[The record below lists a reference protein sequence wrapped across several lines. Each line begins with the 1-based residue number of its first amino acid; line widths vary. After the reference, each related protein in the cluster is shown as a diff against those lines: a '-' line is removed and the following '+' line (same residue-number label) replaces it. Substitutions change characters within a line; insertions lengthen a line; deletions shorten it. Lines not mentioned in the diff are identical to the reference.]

1 MLLHDDEEMTGDEQL
16 AAALNVLAN
25 DIHDD
30 SVSAGWWDDGDDKYV
45 LATKLMLVVS
55 EVAEAMEGLR
65 KDSWDDHLPHR
76 KMVEVEVAD
85 ALIRLLDFS
94 SALNMDIGSAV
105 MEKLEYNRNRL
116 DHKQETRQAAGG
128 KQF

>member
-1 MLLHDDEEMTGDEQL
+1 MLFEELAIDDLRLM
-16 AAALNVLAN
+16 LNVLSGE
-25 DIHDD
+25 IHDD
-30 SVSAGWWDDGDDKYV
+30 AVSAGWWDDGDDKYV

-65 KDSWDDHLPHR
+65 KDLVDDHLSNR
-76 KMVEVEVAD
+76 AMVEVEVAD
-85 ALIRLLDFS
+85 ALIRLLDFAG
-94 SALNMDIGSAV
+94 ALSMDIGGAV

>member
-1 MLLHDDEEMTGDEQL
+1 MLNEEPEVTIEEQM
-16 AAALNVLAN
+16 AYALNILSYE
-25 DIHDD
+25 IHDD
-30 SVSAGWWDDGDDKYV
+30 SVSAGWWDDGYDKYV
-45 LATKLMLVVS
+45 LGTKLMLVVS
-55 EVAEAMEGLR
+55 EVAEAMEGFR
-65 KDSWDDHLPHR
+65 KNLMDDHLPER

-85 ALIRLLDFS
+85 ALIRLLDFAG
-94 SALNMDIGSAV
+94 ALNMDIGGAV

>member
-1 MLLHDDEEMTGDEQL
+1 MNKL
-16 AAALNVLAN
+16 AAALNVLAG

-30 SVSAGWWDDGDDKYV
+30 AVSAGWWDDGEDKYV

-65 KDSWDDHLPHR
+65 KDQWDDHLPHR

>member
-1 MLLHDDEEMTGDEQL
+1 MLNEEPEVTIEEQMAL
-16 AAALNVLAN
+16 ALNILSYE
-25 DIHDD
+25 IHDD
-30 SVSAGWWDDGDDKYV
+30 SVSAGWWDDGYDKYV
-45 LATKLMLVVS
+45 LGTKLMLVVS
-55 EVAEAMEGLR
+55 EVAEAMEGFR
-65 KDSWDDHLPHR
+65 KNLMDDHLPKR

-85 ALIRLLDFS
+85 ALIRLLDFAG
-94 SALNMDIGSAV
+94 ALNMDIGGAV

>member
-1 MLLHDDEEMTGDEQL
+1 MLNEEPEVTREAQL
-16 AAALNVLAN
+16 AAALNILAY

-30 SVSAGWWDDGDDKYV
+30 ATSAGWWEDGWDNYV
-45 LATKLMLVVS
+45 LCTKLMLVVS
-55 EVAEAMEGLR
+55 EVSEAMEGLR
-65 KDSWDDHLPHR
+65 KSQWDDHLPER

-85 ALIRLLDFS
+85 AIIRLLDFAGVLS
-94 SALNMDIGSAV
+94 MDIGGAV

>member
-30 SVSAGWWDDGDDKYV
+30 SVSAGWWDDGEDKYV

-65 KDSWDDHLPHR
+65 KDQWDDHLPHR

>member
-1 MLLHDDEEMTGDEQL
+1 MLNEEEVIIDGVYLAKALEVL
-16 AAALNVLAN
+16 AAG
-25 DIHDD
+25 IHDD
-30 SVSAGWWDDGDDKYV
+30 AVSAGWWDDGDDKYV

-65 KDSWDDHLPHR
+65 KDQWDDHLPHR

-85 ALIRLLDFS
+85 ALIRLLDFAT
-94 SALNMDIGSAV
+94 ALDMNIGSAV

>member
-1 MLLHDDEEMTGDEQL
+1 MRDEDVIIDGVFL
-16 AAALNVLAN
+16 AQALNVLSGG
-25 DIHDD
+25 IHDD
-30 SVSAGWWDDGDDKYV
+30 STSAGWWDDGGNKYV

-65 KDSWDDHLPHR
+65 KGLMDDHLTHR
-76 KMVEVEVAD
+76 PMVEVEVAD
-85 ALIRLLDFS
+85 AMIRLLDFAG
-94 SALNMDIGSAV
+94 ALNMDIGGAV

>member
-65 KDSWDDHLPHR
+65 KDQWDDHLPHR

-85 ALIRLLDFS
+85 ALIRLLDFAG
-94 SALNMDIGSAV
+94 ALNMDIGGAV

>member
-1 MLLHDDEEMTGDEQL
+1 MLNEDEDIIDNSYL
-16 AAALNVLAN
+16 AQALNVLAH

-30 SVSAGWWDDGDDKYV
+30 SVSAGWWDDGEDKYV
-45 LATKLMLVVS
+45 LATKLMLTVS
-55 EVAEAMEGLR
+55 EIAEAMEGLR
-65 KDSWDDHLPHR
+65 KDQWDDHLPHR

>member
-1 MLLHDDEEMTGDEQL
+1 MLNEDVETIDDIYL
-16 AAALNVLAN
+16 AQALTVLAS
-25 DIHDD
+25 DIHDE
-30 SVSAGWWDDGDDKYV
+30 SVSAGWWDDGRDKYV

-65 KDSWDDHLPHR
+65 KDQWDDHLPHR
-76 KMVEVEVAD
+76 KMLEVEVAD
-85 ALIRLLDFS
+85 ALIRLLDFAT
-94 SALNMDIGSAV
+94 ALDMNIGSAV

>member
-65 KDSWDDHLPHR
+65 KDQWDDHLPHR

-85 ALIRLLDFS
+85 ALIRLLDFAT
-94 SALNMDIGSAV
+94 ALDMNIGSTV

>member
-45 LATKLMLVVS
+45 LGTKLMLVVS

-65 KDSWDDHLPHR
+65 KDLWDDHLPHR

-85 ALIRLLDFS
+85 ALIRLLDFAA
-94 SALNMDIGSAV
+94 ALNMDIGGAV
-105 MEKLEYNRNRL
+105 MEKLEYNRDRL